1 MYLGKSAELSFKEL
15 DEMTFSDLL
24 SYVEFL
30 TEAKSN
36 TKEAG
41 QTDIDNLAI

>member
-1 MYLGKSAELSFKEL
+1 M

-24 SYVEFL
+24 SYIGFL

-36 TKEAG
+36 TKEAS
-41 QTDIDNLAI
+41 QQDIDILAM